1 MRPLMPGQLP
11 TTSAT
16 RVVAP
21 PQDHTWPSKD
31 QPATAVQTDLVTT
44 TRGAAYRR
52 GFQTWPRIPCSTMV
66 TSRTVRVNAAANASR
81 ATNLRRSARDRG
93 GRATPRAV
101 PGRPPGCRRAW
112 PARAAGQPVPGS
124 AVGYA
129 VAKSDTSG
137 GSRSSSQP
145 TTCSSNPAPTG
156 GRSAGHPAGAPC
168 LTNPAWSATRTAGSR
183 RCGSSRPL
191 RGVDAHWGVE
201 LHHATLSAVTRT
213 VDGIAPSLSAVTP
226 SMSKTSCPVN
236 PRNRRSHP
244 PGTAAEAHP
253 SRSGWSGGSARTIRR

>member
-1 MRPLMPGQLP
+1 MPGQLP
-11 TTSAT
+11 TTCLPHGW
-16 RVVAP
+16 VAP

-81 ATNLRRSARDRG
+81 ATNPRRSARDRG

-129 VAKSDTSG
+129 VAKSDT
-137 GSRSSSQP
+137 
-145 TTCSSNPAPTG
+145 
-156 GRSAGHPAGAPC
+156 PAGAG
-168 LTNPAWSATRTAGSR
+168 PAASPPPVRRIRRRPAAGPRAIRQAHRASR
-183 RCGSSRPL
+183 IQHGPQHVLQDPAVAEVVGLSG
-191 RGVDAHWGVE
+191 GVDAHWGVE
-201 LHHATLSAVTRT
+201 LHHATL
-213 VDGIAPSLSAVTP
+213 
-226 SMSKTSCPVN
+226 
-236 PRNRRSHP
+236 
-244 PGTAAEAHP
+244 
-253 SRSGWSGGSARTIRR
+253 GGRCDPDR